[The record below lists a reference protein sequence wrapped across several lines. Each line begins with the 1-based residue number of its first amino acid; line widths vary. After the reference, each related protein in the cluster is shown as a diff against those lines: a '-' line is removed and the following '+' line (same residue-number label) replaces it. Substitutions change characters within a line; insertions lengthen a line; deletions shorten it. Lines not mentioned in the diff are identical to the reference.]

1 MLGNYGQHFNVDTVE
16 LVKATPSSSLLR
28 NKSNDT
34 ALDINETPHIY
45 KKVIFIFKVSSVQC
59 ALVCLLPVRIS
70 NFAPFILLPLCVNE
84 TNAPIVIGQSY
95 NEQPRFFS
103 YIIHLINRYLSQSTV
118 HATHGFVVQT
128 LGAVHHNDIIA
139 KCFAKIFHSFS
150 PACTSRALG
159 TTTAVQMKSSR
170 QCHVT
175 SVRCNHR

>member
-1 MLGNYGQHFNVDTVE
+1 MKHLTFTKKLFSFLKCPVYNVHWSVFCQLGFLT
-16 LVKATPSSSLLR
+16 LLR
-28 NKSNDT
+28 
-34 ALDINETPHIY
+34 LFCFH
-45 KKVIFIFKVSSVQC
+45 
-59 ALVCLLPVRIS
+59 
-70 NFAPFILLPLCVNE
+70 CVNE

-95 NEQPRFFS
+95 NEQPRFCS